1 MDKADWDQ
9 SLREIDWTHIK
20 QTNST
25 HQRLLIYG
33 LSDTEDMLKEFGNSI
48 TASMSLSKE
57 LNNLKWGRDARREGG
72 GRVCLKF
79 APIYLK
85 NYSNPHISH

>member
-9 SLREIDWTHIK
+9 SLLEVEWTHIK

-57 LNNLKWGRDARREGG
+57 LNNLKWVRDAPREGRS
-72 GRVCLKF
+72 RVCLKF
-79 APIYLK
+79 VPT
-85 NYSNPHISH
+85 